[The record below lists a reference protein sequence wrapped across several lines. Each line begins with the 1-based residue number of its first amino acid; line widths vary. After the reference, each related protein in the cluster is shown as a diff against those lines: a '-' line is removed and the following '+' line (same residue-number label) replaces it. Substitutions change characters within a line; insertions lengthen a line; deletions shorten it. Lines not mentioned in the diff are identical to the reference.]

1 MADHE
6 SEWFSV
12 RCLFRAGSNK
22 AWGPH
27 DLKRGESAYEER
39 ITLWQAESADE
50 AIRLA
55 ENDARTYEAQI
66 EVEYLGL
73 AQSYR
78 IPNPVDHGGEV
89 FSLVR
94 RSTLLPTD
102 YIKPVLRHRDGG
114 VPGLNGVGGVPV
126 RRDREAPNG

>member
-1 MADHE
+1 MGD
-6 SEWFSV
+6 SEPQWFSV

-22 AWGPH
+22 PWGPH
-27 DLKRGESAYEER
+27 DLKPGESAYEER

-50 AIRLA
+50 AIQLA
-55 ENDARTYEAQI
+55 ENDARTYETQI
-66 EVEYLGL
+66 EAEYLGL

-94 RSTLLPTD
+94 GSDLSPTD
-102 YIKPVLRHRDGG
+102 YI
-114 VPGLNGVGGVPV
+114 
-126 RRDREAPNG
+126 DRFFDTGTEYQVSTE